1 MTLLSVQRLNVRFPT
16 GEGIVHASRDVSF
29 TMEPGEVLGLVG
41 ETGSGKSVI
50 GQAIIRLLPTSAK
63 ITGDIFFDGQEL
75 SRLPDQRMHA
85 LRGRVIS
92 LVPQNPSGSL
102 DPLVKNGMQIGEI
115 FIERGV
121 KKNTVWEK
129 ACDLLV
135 AVGLIPADQIAREY
149 PHELSGGMRQR
160 LTTSIAIAENSR
172 LIIADEPTK
181 GLDYHARETTARVL
195 SDIKKRD
202 NASLLLITHDLYL
215 AERLCDRIAVL
226 YAGEIIEIGPA
237 PQVFSNPRHP
247 YTQALIRAMP
257 KNGLVPLP
265 GQSPSLMAIPE
276 GCCFTDRCSCHSEIC
291 SRNHPALVQ
300 ESLNGGVRC
309 HHPCSI

>member
-1 MTLLSVQRLNVRFPT
+1 MTLLTVQDLNVHFPT
-16 GEGIVHASRDVSF
+16 GEGSVHASRDISF
-29 TMEPGEVLGLVG
+29 SMEPGEVLGLVG

-63 ITGDIFFDGQEL
+63 ITGQIRFDGQEL
-75 SRLPDQRMHA
+75 TILPDHTMHA
-85 LRGRVIS
+85 LRGRSIS

-102 DPLVKNGMQIGEI
+102 DPLVRNGMQIAEI
-115 FIERGV
+115 FIERGAT
-121 KKNTVWEK
+121 KNMAWEK
-129 ACDLLV
+129 ARDLLV
-135 AVGLIPADQIAREY
+135 AVGLVPSDQIAKEY

-160 LTTSIAIAENSR
+160 LTTSIAIAEHSR

-181 GLDYHARETTARVL
+181 GLDYHARATTARVL
-195 SDIKKRD
+195 SDIRTRE

-215 AERLCDRIAVL
+215 AEHLCDWIAVL

-237 PQVFSNPRHP
+237 HQIFTQPRHP
-247 YTQALIRAMP
+247 YTKALIGAMP
-257 KNGLVPLP
+257 KNGLVPLD
-265 GQSPSLMAIPE
+265 GQSPSLMAIPD

-291 SRNHPALVQ
+291 SKERPDLIQ

-309 HHPCSI
+309 HHPFSS

>member
-16 GEGIVHASRDVSF
+16 GEGTVHASRDVSF
-29 TMEPGEVLGLVG
+29 SMEPGEVLGLVG

-63 ITGDIFFDGQEL
+63 ISGDIFFDGQEL

-121 KKNTVWEK
+121 KKNTAWEK
-129 ACDLLV
+129 ACDLLI
-135 AVGLIPADQIAREY
+135 AVGLIPAGQIAREY

-160 LTTSIAIAENSR
+160 LTTSIAIAEHSR

-309 HHPCSI
+309 HHPCSS

>member
-1 MTLLSVQRLNVRFPT
+1 MTLLSVKDLNVCFPT

-29 TMEPGEVLGLVG
+29 SMESGEVLGLVG

-50 GQAIIRLLPTSAK
+50 GQAIIRLLPTNAN
-63 ITGDIFFDGQEL
+63 ITGTIAFNGQEL
-75 SRLPDQRMHA
+75 TTLKDDAMHA

-102 DPLVKNGMQIGEI
+102 DPLVRNGMQIGEI
-115 FIERGV
+115 FIERGMT
-121 KKNTVWEK
+121 KNTAWDK

-135 AVGLIPADQIAREY
+135 AVGLIPSDRIAKEY

-160 LTTSIAIAENSR
+160 LTTSIAIAEKSC

-195 SDIKKRD
+195 SDIKTRD
-202 NASLLLITHDLYL
+202 NVSLLLITHDLYL
-215 AERLCDRIAVL
+215 AEHLCDWIAVL
-226 YAGEIIEIGPA
+226 YAGEIVEIGPA
-237 PQVFSNPRHP
+237 GQIFNTPRHP

-257 KNGLVPLP
+257 KNGLVPLD
-265 GQSPSLMAIPE
+265 GQSPSLMAIPK
-276 GCCFTDRCSCHSEIC
+276 GCCFADRCSCHSEIC
-291 SRNHPALVQ
+291 SKEHPDLIQ

-309 HHPCSI
+309 HHPSCN

>member
-1 MTLLSVQRLNVRFPT
+1 MTLLSVQGLNVRFPT
-16 GEGIVHASRDVSF
+16 GEGTVHASRDVTFS
-29 TMEPGEVLGLVG
+29 MEPGEVLGLVG

-63 ITGDIFFDGQEL
+63 ITGNIFFDGQEL

-115 FIERGV
+115 FIERGM
-121 KKNTVWEK
+121 KKNTAWAK

-135 AVGLIPADQIAREY
+135 AVGLNPAGQIAGEY
-149 PHELSGGMRQR
+149 PHQLSGGMQQR
-160 LTTSIAIAENSR
+160 LTTSIAIAEHSR

-181 GLDYHARETTARVL
+181 GLDYHARATTARVL
-195 SDIKKRD
+195 SEIRIRE

-215 AERLCDRIAVL
+215 AEHICDWIAVL
-226 YAGEIIEIGPA
+226 YAGEIVEIGPA
-237 PQVFSNPRHP
+237 RQIFTNPRHP

-257 KNGLVPLP
+257 KNGLVPLD
-265 GQSPSLMAIPE
+265 GQSPSLMALPE
-276 GCCFTDRCSCHSEIC
+276 GCSFMERCMVC
-291 SRNHPALVQ
+291 SGRCGREHPDLVQ
-300 ESLNGGVRC
+300 EDLNGGVRC
-309 HHPCSI
+309 HHPFSS